1 MAQRKVTRLDFSQA
15 NYMPCWNSSPS
26 TSGEVQC
33 NPEAKRQILTKHMYG
48 PGAKRS
54 KAPGEGGFTLL
65 WVHISDTVY
74 IFM

>member
-1 MAQRKVTRLDFSQA
+1 MAQKKVTRLDFSQA

-54 KAPGEGGFTLL
+54 KAPGERGFTLL